1 MCGSFFGR
9 GVFVFVYSRST
20 AYERKV
26 AAEEAERLRK
36 QQEVE
41 RMEQE
46 ELRLIEALKMTQ
58 LQQKAAYS
66 ELEEALNTSKA
77 VFVSKSREF
86 VQAVSSSPTNLLGA
100 SRSFSRQSLD
110 RSQQGSPSRTP

>member
-1 MCGSFFGR
+1 
-9 GVFVFVYSRST
+9 
-20 AYERKV
+20 
-26 AAEEAERLRK
+26 
-36 QQEVE
+36 
-41 RMEQE
+41 MEQE
-46 ELRLIEALKMTQ
+46 ELRLIEALQKTQ

-110 RSQQGSPSRTP
+110 RLQNHCVLRHMSVPLVLENHESNSCGDNAGT